1 MMGHDGDQTRPG
13 DRRPCDAG
21 RTLQTYSAKTRLQ
34 IAKSM
39 PARRNP
45 RAMISLPPHD
55 WSDIRLSEVDR
66 TKARDWIAV
75 LPLAATEQH
84 GPHLPFETDTL
95 IAQAYLA
102 RVRAILPKDLP
113 VTFLPIE
120 PVGISTE
127 HIAYPGTQTLAT
139 DVALRKWMAIGDTVA
154 QAGLRK
160 LIIVTS
166 HGGNS
171 AAMALIAQD
180 LRAKHEMLAVST
192 SWSRFGA
199 PDGLFSAD
207 ELRFGIHGGAVE
219 TSIMLAAFPDQV
231 RKARIANFE
240 SAEKKMTQEF
250 RWLSAGRPA
259 PFAWAM
265 QDLNPLGAVGDAT
278 SATADKGEAL
288 IAHGARAFVELL
300 EDVRKF
306 DLSRLAHQPHILP

>member
-1 MMGHDGDQTRPG
+1 MT
-13 DRRPCDAG
+13 
-21 RTLQTYSAKTRLQ
+21 TNFL
-34 IAKSM
+34 
-39 PARRNP
+39 
-45 RAMISLPPHD
+45 HD
-55 WSDIRLSEVDR
+55 WPAFRSAALGNAEASR
-66 TKARDWIAV
+66 WIAV

-84 GPHLPFETDTL
+84 GPHLPFETDVL

-102 RVRAILPKDLP
+102 RVRAALPDDLP

-139 DVALRKWMAIGDTVA
+139 DVALSKWMALCDAVA
-154 QAGLRK
+154 QTGIRK
-160 LIIVTS
+160 LVIVTS

-231 RKARIANFE
+231 RADRIANFE
-240 SAEKKMTQEF
+240 STEKQMAKEF

-259 PFAWAM
+259 PFAWAA
-265 QDLNPLGAVGDAT
+265 QDLNPLGVVGDAT
-278 SATADKGEAL
+278 IASAEKGTALLD
-288 IAHGARAFVELL
+288 HGARAFVELL
-300 EDVRKF
+300 GDVSKF
-306 DLSRLAHQPHILP
+306 GLARLANQPEILK